1 MLQKEQ
7 LAGESVCVRV
17 LPSSNQLVIGKDKSF
32 TFNYVLTSKVAQVNA
47 YCLLPVNL
55 LLEVMFHIFVAIVLR
70 MIYVDKYSRCHKSCA
85 EYCLINF

>member
-1 MLQKEQ
+1 LLQKEQ

-32 TFNYVLTSKVAQVNA
+32 TFNYVLPSKVAQVNA

-55 LLEVMFHIFVAIVLR
+55 VIRSSISCFWSHCLIFIFVRNLNKAIVKL
-70 MIYVDKYSRCHKSCA
+70 
-85 EYCLINF
+85 LW